1 MRDWLLKL
9 LGLYK
14 TEEEKEMAE
23 AIDNKIK
30 QLEKHG
36 GKIIVSERG
45 GLRHH
50 FPSRENESAYWSEV
64 LESIIKKSDK
74 GL

>member
-14 TEEEKEMAE
+14 TEEEKEMSE
-23 AIDNKIK
+23 AIGNKIK
-30 QLEKHG
+30 HLEKHG

-50 FPSRENESAYWSEV
+50 FPSKEKESAYWSEV
-64 LESIIKKSDK
+64 LENINKKGGK
-74 GL
+74 